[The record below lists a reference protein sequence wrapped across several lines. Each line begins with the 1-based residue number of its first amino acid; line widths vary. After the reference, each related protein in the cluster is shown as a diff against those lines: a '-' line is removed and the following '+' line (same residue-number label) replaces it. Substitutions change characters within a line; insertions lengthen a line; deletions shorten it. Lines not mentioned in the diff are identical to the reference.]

1 MPLATALKIGHK
13 GRMSTSNNKGLGTTF
28 PEISMVTDW
37 VNEVAALTQPD
48 AVFWCD
54 GSEEEDRLM
63 RERIVDSGAGLW
75 LNTEKRPNSL
85 LVRSDP
91 RDVARVEERTFICC
105 KSKKD
110 AGPTNNWRDPSVMKA
125 KLNGLFKDCMRG
137 RILYVVPFSM
147 GPIGSP
153 IAQYGIEISD
163 SPYVVA
169 NMRTMTRMGS
179 AVYAQIAKKG
189 SFVKCL
195 HSVGFPIPDGKNDV
209 PWPCDPENTYVTH
222 FPEDRLIISYGS
234 GYGGNALLGKKCF
247 ALRIASAMGRDEGW
261 MAEHMLI
268 MGVKDPSGQKT
279 YVTAAFPSAC
289 GKTNFAM
296 IIPPGHLRKEGW
308 EVSCVGDDIAW
319 IKPGPDGWLRAI
331 NPEAGFFG
339 VAPGTSYESNPMA
352 MDSIRTDTIFTNVA
366 LTDDGDVWWEGMTKE
381 APSHL
386 IDWKGKDW
394 KPGQLD
400 AEGKPVLSSH
410 PNSRFTAPAK
420 NCPIIDPDWE
430 NPEGVRVSAMIFGGR
445 RATTMPLIFQA
456 FNWVHGVYLGATV
469 GSEMTAA
476 AAGTI
481 GQVRR
486 DPMAM
491 LPFCGYDMGDYFA
504 HWLEMRRLVK
514 HLPRIFHVN
523 WFRKSA
529 EGKFLWPG
537 FGDNMRVLKWI
548 VQRCQRGAHALET
561 SVGWVPEFKDLDMT
575 GLESMT
581 SEKFEEVQKIIPA
594 EWHRELL
601 LQDELFMKLYSHL
614 PKELVFQRELLIAR
628 L

>member
-1 MPLATALKIGHK
+1 MTTTSQPQNQGHEFPMIPEVKAWVEEITAL
-13 GRMSTSNNKGLGTTF
+13 TL
-28 PEISMVTDW
+28 
-37 VNEVAALTQPD
+37 PD
-48 AVFWCD
+48 AVRWCD
-54 GSEEEDRLM
+54 GSEEEDQAMRALLVECGAAVRL
-63 RERIVDSGAGLW
+63 
-75 LNTEKRPNSL
+75 NPEKRPNSI
-85 LVRSDP
+85 LVRSNP
-91 RDVARVEERTFICC
+91 KDVARVEERTFICSR
-105 KSKKD
+105 SKKD
-110 AGPTNNWRDPSVMKA
+110 AGPTNNWRDPAIMKA
-125 KLNGLFKDCMRG
+125 KLEGLFRGCMKG
-137 RILYVVPFSM
+137 RTLYVIPFCM
-147 GPIGSP
+147 GPLGSP
-153 IAQYGIEISD
+153 IAQYGIQISD

-169 NMRTMTRMGS
+169 NMRIMTRMGA
-179 AVYAQIAKKG
+179 AVYPEIARTG
-189 SFVKCL
+189 TFVKCL
-195 HSVGFPIPDGKNDV
+195 HSVGFPLEGERGDV
-209 PWPCDPENTYVTH
+209 AWPCDPDNTYITH
-222 FPEDRLIISYGS
+222 FPEERLIMSYGS

-268 MGVKDPSGQKT
+268 LGVKDPTGQKT

-296 IIPPGHLRKEGW
+296 IIPPEHLRKEGW

-352 MDSIRTDTIFTNVA
+352 MDSIRRDTIFTNVA
-366 LTDDGDVWWEGMTKE
+366 LTDDGDIWWEGMTKE
-381 APSHL
+381 APAHL
-386 IDWKGKDW
+386 IDWKGNDW
-394 KPGQLD
+394 KPGQVD

-410 PNSRFTAPAK
+410 PNSRFTAPAR

-430 NPEGVRVSAMIFGGR
+430 NPEGVRISAMVFGGR
-445 RATTMPLIFQA
+445 RATTMPLIFQS

-504 HWLEMRRLVK
+504 HWLEMKKLVK
-514 HLPRIFHVN
+514 YVPRIFHVN
-523 WFRKSA
+523 WFRKSD

-561 SVGWVPEFKDLDMT
+561 SIGWVPEYKDLDMS
-575 GLESMT
+575 GLE
-581 SEKFEEVQKIIPA
+581 EKITPEDFEELQKIVPA
-594 EWHRELL
+594 EWHRELV

-614 PKELVFQRELLIAR
+614 PKELIFQRELLISR

>member
-1 MPLATALKIGHK
+1 MAPLLSRSAPATDNPPHPAP
-13 GRMSTSNNKGLGTTF
+13 T
-28 PEISMVTDW
+28 PAVAEW
-37 VNEVAALTQPD
+37 VKEVASITKPD
-48 AVFWCD
+48 AIFWCD
-54 GSEEEDRLM
+54 GSETEDRAM
-63 RERIVDSGAGLW
+63 RELMVASGSAIW
-75 LNTEKRPNSL
+75 LDPKKRPNSL
-85 LVRSDP
+85 LVRSNP
-91 RDVARVEERTFICC
+91 KDVARVEERTFICC
-105 KSKKD
+105 KSRKD
-110 AGPTNNWRDPSVMKA
+110 AGPTNNWRDPAVMKA
-125 KLNGLFKDCMRG
+125 KMNGLYEGCMKG
-137 RILYVVPFSM
+137 RTMYVIPFSM
-147 GPIGSP
+147 GPVGSP
-153 IAQYGIEISD
+153 IARYGIEISD

-169 NMRTMTRMGS
+169 NMRIMTRMGS
-179 AVYAQIAKKG
+179 AVYDEIARTGK
-189 SFVKCL
+189 FVKCL
-195 HSVGFPIPDGKNDV
+195 HSVGKPLAKGEKDV
-209 PWPCDPENTYVTH
+209 AWPCDPENTYISH
-222 FPEDRLIISYGS
+222 FPQECLIMSYGS

-247 ALRIASAMGRDEGW
+247 ALRIASAMARDEGW

-268 MGVKDPSGQKT
+268 LGVKDPKGEKT

-296 IIPPGHLRKEGW
+296 LIPPKHLKEEGW

-352 MDSIRTDTIFTNVA
+352 MDSIRQDTIFTNVG
-366 LTDDGDVWWEGMTKE
+366 LTDEGDIWWEGMTKE
-381 APSHL
+381 PPAHL
-386 IDWKGKDW
+386 IDWKGNDW
-394 KPGQLD
+394 KPGQRD
-400 AEGKPVLSSH
+400 AEGKPILSSH

-430 NPEGVRVSAMIFGGR
+430 NPEGVKISAMVFGGR

-491 LPFCGYDMGDYFA
+491 LPFCGYNMGDYFA
-504 HWLEMRRLVK
+504 HWLEMKKLVK
-514 HLPRIFHVN
+514 YVPRIFHVN
-523 WFRKSA
+523 WFRKNA

-548 VQRCQRGAHALET
+548 VQRCQRGAHALES
-561 SVGWVPEFKDLDMT
+561 SVGWVPEYKDLDMN
-575 GLESMT
+575 GLEGKIT
-581 SEKFEEVQKIIPA
+581 PEAFEELQKIDPS

-614 PKELVFQRELLIAR
+614 PKELIFQRELLISR